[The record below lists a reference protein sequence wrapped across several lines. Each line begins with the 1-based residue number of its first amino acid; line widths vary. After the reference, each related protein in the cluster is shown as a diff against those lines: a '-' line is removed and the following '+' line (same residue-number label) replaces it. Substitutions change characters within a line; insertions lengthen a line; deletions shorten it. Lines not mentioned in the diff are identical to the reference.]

1 MRNLWCGQF
10 LFFPEDGTGR
20 AESKSIL
27 SASVKTRRQRHSI
40 GNVKG
45 ADHEAPRV
53 DCQQDGVCAG
63 LGQSAKTKPVR
74 TTPTIPPAT
83 RVRLE
88 QRTGCTGG
96 RCRQETGREDD
107 DT

>member
-27 SASVKTRRQRHSI
+27 SAASVKTRRQRHSI

-53 DCQQDGVCAG
+53 DCQQDGVRAG
-63 LGQSAKTKPVR
+63 LGQSAKTKASANHSDDSAGY
-74 TTPTIPPAT
+74 TSPA
-83 RVRLE
+83 
-88 QRTGCTGG
+88 
-96 RCRQETGREDD
+96 
-107 DT
+107 